1 MMDRDFWHQRW
12 HEGRIGFHQGTVTPL
27 LEKHWPTMVIPPGAR
42 VFVPLCGKSLDLA
55 WLAAQGHEVLGVEL
69 SPIAVEQFFD
79 EHELAPEV
87 STSRYGRHHRAGGIE
102 LICGDA
108 FDLDEHALAGCAAF
122 YDRAALIALPE
133 DLRRVYAQRLYPR
146 LPPDCGGLLIGLE
159 YPPRE
164 MSGPPFPVSPRE
176 VRALY
181 GRDWSIDVLERS
193 DILAQQRNFAAEGVS
208 SLHTAAYR
216 MQRRPASAPSRPG

>member
-1 MMDRDFWHQRW
+1 MDRDFWHQRW
-12 HEGRIGFHQGTVTPL
+12 KEGRIGFHQESVTPL
-27 LEKHWPTMVIPPGAR
+27 LEKHWPAMSIPRKAR

-55 WLAAQGHEVLGVEL
+55 WLAAQGHDILGIEL

-79 EHELAPEV
+79 EHQLTPTV

-108 FDLDEHALAGCAAF
+108 FDLDEQVLAGCAAF

-133 DLRRVYAQRLYPR
+133 DLRLRYAQRLYPR
-146 LPPDCGGLLIGLE
+146 LPPVCCGLLIGLE
-159 YPPRE
+159 YPARE
-164 MSGPPFPVSPRE
+164 MSGPPFPVNPRE

-193 DILAQQRNFAAEGVS
+193 DILAEQRHFAAEGVS
-208 SLHTAAYR
+208 SLHAAAYR
-216 MQRRPASAPSRPG
+216 LQRRPASTAARPR